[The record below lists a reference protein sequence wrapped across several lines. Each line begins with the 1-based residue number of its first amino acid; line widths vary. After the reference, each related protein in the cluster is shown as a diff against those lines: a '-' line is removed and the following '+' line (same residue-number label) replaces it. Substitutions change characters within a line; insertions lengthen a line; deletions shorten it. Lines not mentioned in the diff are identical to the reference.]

1 MQQAVG
7 RKKGRE
13 TPLVGLAVPL
23 VIVQVFAKRA
33 IVLVASVIRIDKKS
47 RYSANQIWQLIMSH
61 RPIQNKCLF

>member
-33 IVLVASVIRIDKKS
+33 IVLVASVI
-47 RYSANQIWQLIMSH
+47 QI
-61 RPIQNKCLF
+61 N